1 MKKVLVTI
9 VALFLF
15 VGISQAQN
23 KMYLNIGGNVALP
36 MGRFW

>member
-23 KMYLNIGGNVALP
+23 KMYGNIGGNVATAN
-36 MGRFW
+36 G

>member
-15 VGISQAQN
+15 VGFSQAQN
-23 KMYLNIGGNVALP
+23 KMYGNVGVNVASTN
-36 MGRFW
+36 G